1 MDYVSATTVVLGCY
15 IIMNLRRSPL
25 GFLTILLAASCL
37 WGAPKKKAAKAEAK
51 PAAVPAAVAT
61 VPVRSLEDRPQI
73 WHLWTDVEGRKVDAM
88 FCGLSGDIVSLQ
100 TKDGRNYRFS
110 VAVLSP
116 EDREFAKACAGK
128 QQGGF
133 PRSVVA
139 AAAADIDRIVEAR
152 LAAEGQKPNR
162 PATDEEFLRRLY
174 VDAVGRTPTAAE
186 AAAFFADTATDR
198 RERLIDRLL
207 QSPGYSLQMYNW
219 LADLLRAKDVVGKRL
234 PAFTFE
240 DWLKARITANA
251 PWDAM
256 VREMMTADGRL
267 LDNGAAGFLLFD
279 ADMPLD
285 GVSNLITTFLGS
297 NMSCAQCHDHPLA
310 DWSQRQFYEMAA
322 FLGATDMKNESML
335 AEVRKLSRAD
345 SGLNKNFIRLLG
357 EINATRLSDASA
369 NRLTFPKDY
378 KYDDAKP
385 GEPVKPALIEW
396 DAGDAKRQSYA
407 VSTKS
412 PALLRDEFARWLTSP
427 DNPRFATNIA
437 NRVWKKS
444 FGMAVK
450 EPVDDI
456 DDVSAASSPQLLA
469 HLTQVMRAARF
480 DLREFQRVV
489 FNSRTYQSAASPAP
503 DLSKGPYLFNG
514 PIVRRLTAEQVWDSL
529 VVAAVGP
536 TADNILLRRGDDLKP
551 MALPEGKISVAA
563 VKEAAEKMR
572 GMRGT
577 KKSAKSS
584 SGTEAGLANG
594 YDGEKPQT
602 RQGLLLARAS
612 ELPQP
617 APETHFLRVFG
628 QGDRL
633 LSNSSTVDGSVPQ
646 VLQLMNGPVARLLT
660 DPKSHAVQAA
670 SREPSPAEQVQSLY
684 LAFLSRKPNSAEA
697 ASALK
702 ALEGGLGLTDIAWAL
717 VNTREYLFIR

>member
-1 MDYVSATTVVLGCY
+1 MTLRAFHLG
-15 IIMNLRRSPL
+15 L
-25 GFLTILLAASCL
+25 LTLVLAAACL
-37 WGAPKKKAAKAEAK
+37 TAAPKKKSAKAAPK
-51 PAAVPAAVAT
+51 APTAAPVTAVAT
-61 VPVRSLEDRPQI
+61 STVRPVEDRPQI
-73 WHLWTDVEGRKVDAM
+73 WHLWTDVEGRKVEAM

-110 VAVLSP
+110 VAILTP

-128 QQGGF
+128 QTGGVS
-133 PRSVVA
+133 RSVVA
-139 AAAADIDRIVEAR
+139 AAAADIDRLVEAR
-152 LAAEGQKPNR
+152 LNAAGQKPNA
-162 PATDEEFLRRLY
+162 PATDEEFLRRIY
-174 VDAVGRTPTAAE
+174 VDAVGRTPTAEE
-186 AAAFFADTATDR
+186 AAAFLGDPPSDR

-219 LADLLRAKDVVGKRL
+219 MADLLRAKDIIGKRI

-240 DWLKARITANA
+240 DWLKARLGANA
-251 PWDAM
+251 PWDVM
-256 VREMMTADGRL
+256 VREMITADGRI

-310 DWSQRQFYEMAA
+310 DWSQRQFFEMAA
-322 FLGATDMKNESML
+322 FLGATDMKNEGML
-335 AEVRKLSRAD
+335 SEVRKLARAD
-345 SGLNKNFIRLLG
+345 SGLNKNFVRLIG
-357 EINATRLSDASA
+357 EINALRLADGGQ

-385 GEPVKPALIEW
+385 GDSVKPALIEW
-396 DAGDAKRQSYA
+396 DAGDAKRSAYA

-412 PALLRDEFARWLTSP
+412 PAQLRDEFARWLTSP

-437 NRVWKKS
+437 NRVWKKT

-456 DDVSAASSPQLLA
+456 DDLSAASSPQLLA

-480 DLREFQRVV
+480 DLREFQRVI

-503 DLSKGPYLFNG
+503 DLAKGPYLFNG

-529 VVAAVGP
+529 VATAVGP
-536 TADNILLRRGDDLKP
+536 GADNILLRRGEDLMP
-551 MALPEGKISVAA
+551 LALPEGRITVAN
-563 VKEAAEKMR
+563 VREAADKMR

-577 KKSAKSS
+577 KSAAKKSA
-584 SGTEAGLANG
+584 GTEAGLANG
-594 YDGEKPQT
+594 YDGERPQS
-602 RQGLLLARAS
+602 RHGLLLARAS

-660 DPKSHAVQAA
+660 DPKSHAVQTAA
-670 SREPSPAEQVQSLY
+670 KEKTPEAQVRSLY
-684 LAFLSRKPNSAEA
+684 LAFLSRNPTPAEA
-697 ASALK
+697 ASTQK
-702 ALEGGLGLTDIAWAL
+702 ALEGGLGLTDVAWAL
-717 VNTREYLFIR
+717 ANTREFLFIR

>member
-1 MDYVSATTVVLGCY
+1 MTSRASHLG
-15 IIMNLRRSPL
+15 IFTLA
-25 GFLTILLAASCL
+25 LAAACL
-37 WGAPKKKAAKAEAK
+37 AAAPKKKAAKAPAK
-51 PAAVPAAVAT
+51 APAAVSVPAVAT
-61 VPVRSLEDRPQI
+61 APVRAVEDRPQI
-73 WHLWTDVEGRKVDAM
+73 WHLWTDVEGRKVEAM
-88 FCGLSGDIVSLQ
+88 FCGLSGDVVSLQ
-100 TKDGRNYRFS
+100 TKDGRNYRFKTS
-110 VAVLSP
+110 ILSP

-128 QQGGF
+128 QTGGF
-133 PRSVVA
+133 TRAVVA

-152 LAAEGQKPNR
+152 LNAAGQKLNAA
-162 PATDEEFLRRLY
+162 ATDEEFLRRIY
-174 VDAVGRTPTAAE
+174 VDAVGRTPTAEE
-186 AAAFFADTATDR
+186 AAAFLGDAAADR

-219 LADLLRAKDVVGKRL
+219 MADLLRAKDIIGKRI

-251 PWDAM
+251 TWDVM
-256 VREMMTADGRL
+256 VREMISADGRI

-310 DWSQRQFYEMAA
+310 DWSQRQFFEMAA
-322 FLGATDMKNESML
+322 FLGAADMKNESMF

-345 SGLNKNFIRLLG
+345 SGLNKNFLRLIG
-357 EINATRLSDASA
+357 EINALRIADSGQ
-369 NRLTFPKDY
+369 NKLTFPKDY

-396 DAGDAKRQSYA
+396 DSGDAKRSAYS

-412 PALLRDEFARWLTSP
+412 PAQLRDEFARWLTSP
-427 DNPRFATNIA
+427 ENPRFATNIA
-437 NRVWKKS
+437 NRVWKKN

-456 DDVSAASSPQLLA
+456 DDLSAASSPQLLA

-529 VVAAVGP
+529 VASAVGP
-536 TADNILLRRGDDLKP
+536 SADNILLRRGEDLKP
-551 MALPEGKISVAA
+551 LALPEGKITVAL
-563 VKEAAEKMR
+563 VKDAATKMQ
-572 GMRGT
+572 GMRST
-577 KKSAKSS
+577 KKSAKISA
-584 SGTEAGLANG
+584 GTDAGLANG
-594 YDGEKPQT
+594 YEGEKPQS
-602 RQGLLLARAS
+602 RNGLLLARAS

-660 DPKSHAVQAA
+660 DPKSHAVQTAA
-670 SREPSPAEQVQSLY
+670 KEKTSAEQVRSLY
-684 LAFLSRKPNSAEA
+684 LAFLSRNPTAAEA
-697 ASALK
+697 ASAQK
-702 ALEGGLGLTDIAWAL
+702 ALEGGLGLTDVAWTLA
-717 VNTREYLFIR
+717 NTREFLFIR

>member
-1 MDYVSATTVVLGCY
+1 MTPRASLPGILILA
-15 IIMNLRRSPL
+15 
-25 GFLTILLAASCL
+25 LTAACL
-37 WGAPKKKAAKAEAK
+37 TAAPKKRAAKAAAK
-51 PAAVPAAVAT
+51 EPVAVTAPPVAT
-61 VPVRSLEDRPQI
+61 APVRAAEDRPQI
-73 WHLWTDVEGRKVDAM
+73 WHLWTDVEGRKVEAM
-88 FCGLSGDIVSLQ
+88 FCGLSGDVVSLQ
-100 TKDGRNYRFS
+100 TKDGRNYRFKTS
-110 VAVLSP
+110 ILSP

-128 QQGGF
+128 QAGGF
-133 PRSVVA
+133 SRAVVA

-152 LAAEGQKPNR
+152 LTAAGQKPNA
-162 PATDEEFLRRLY
+162 PATDEEFLRRIY
-174 VDAVGRTPTAAE
+174 VDAVGRTPTAEEAE
-186 AAAFFADTATDR
+186 AFLADKASDR

-219 LADLLRAKDVVGKRL
+219 MADLLRAKDIIGKRI

-240 DWLKARITANA
+240 DWLKARLGANA

-256 VREMMTADGRL
+256 VREMITADGRI

-322 FLGATDMKNESML
+322 FLGAADLKNESMVS
-335 AEVRKLSRAD
+335 EVRKISRAD
-345 SGLNKNFIRLLG
+345 SGLNKNFVRLIG
-357 EINATRLSDASA
+357 EINALRITDGGQ
-369 NRLTFPKDY
+369 NKLTFPKDY

-385 GEPVKPALIEW
+385 GDAVKPALIEW
-396 DAGDAKRQSYA
+396 DAGDAKRSAYA

-412 PALLRDEFARWLTSP
+412 PAQLRDEFARWLTSP
-427 DNPRFATNIA
+427 ENPRFASNIA
-437 NRVWKKS
+437 NRVWKKV

-456 DDVSAASSPQLLA
+456 DDLSASSSPQLMA

-480 DLREFQRVV
+480 DLREFQRVL

-503 DLSKGPYLFNG
+503 DLSKGPYLFAG

-529 VVAAVGP
+529 VAAAVGP
-536 TADNILLRRGDDLKP
+536 SADNILLRRGEDLMP
-551 MALPEGKISVAA
+551 LALPEGKITVAN
-563 VKEAAEKMR
+563 VREAADKMR

-577 KKSAKSS
+577 KASAKNSA
-584 SGTEAGLANG
+584 GTEAGLANG
-594 YDGEKPQT
+594 YEGEKPQS
-602 RQGLLLARAS
+602 RYGLLLARAS

-660 DPKSHAVQAA
+660 DAKSHAVQTAA
-670 SREPSPAEQVQSLY
+670 KEKSPAAQVRSLY
-684 LAFLSRKPNSAEA
+684 LAFLSRNPTPAEA
-697 ASALK
+697 ASAQK
-702 ALEGGLGLTDIAWAL
+702 ALEGGLGLPDVAWAL
-717 VNTREYLFIR
+717 ANTREYLFVR

>member
-1 MDYVSATTVVLGCY
+1 MTLKASHLG
-15 IIMNLRRSPL
+15 I
-25 GFLTILLAASCL
+25 LTLALAAACL
-37 WGAPKKKAAKAEAK
+37 AAAPKKKAAKAPAK
-51 PAAVPAAVAT
+51 ASAAVSAPAVAT
-61 VPVRSLEDRPQI
+61 APVRPVEDRPQI
-73 WHLWTDVEGRKVDAM
+73 WHLWTDVEGRKVEAM
-88 FCGLSGDIVSLQ
+88 FCGLSGDIISLQ

-110 VAVLSP
+110 MSILTA

-128 QQGGF
+128 QAGGF
-133 PRSVVA
+133 SRAVVA
-139 AAAADIDRIVEAR
+139 AAAADIDRVVEAR
-152 LAAEGQKPNR
+152 LTAEGQKPNR
-162 PATDEEFLRRLY
+162 PATDEEFLRRIY
-174 VDAVGRTPTAAE
+174 VDVIGRSPTAEE
-186 AAAFFADTATDR
+186 AAAFLADAGADR

-219 LADLLRAKDVVGKRL
+219 LADLLRAKDVIGKRI

-240 DWLKARITANA
+240 DWLKARIAANA
-251 PWDAM
+251 TWDVM
-256 VREMMTADGRL
+256 VREMISADGRI

-310 DWSQRQFYEMAA
+310 DWSQRQFYEMAS
-322 FLGATDMKNESML
+322 FLGAADMKNESML

-345 SGLNKNFIRLLG
+345 SGLNKNFVRLIG
-357 EINATRLSDASA
+357 EINALRIADSGQ

-385 GEPVKPALIEW
+385 GDPVKPALIEW
-396 DAGDAKRQSYA
+396 DAGDAKRPSYSVA
-407 VSTKS
+407 TKS
-412 PALLRDEFARWLTSP
+412 PAQLRDEFARWLTSP

-437 NRVWKKS
+437 NRVWKKA

-456 DDVSAASSPQLLA
+456 DDVTAASNPQLLA

-480 DLREFQRVV
+480 DLREFQRVI
-489 FNSRTYQSAASPAP
+489 FNSRTYQSAASDAP

-536 TADNILLRRGDDLKP
+536 SADNILLRRGDDLKP
-551 MALPEGKISVAA
+551 LALPEGRITVAL
-563 VKEAAEKMR
+563 VKDAATKMQ
-572 GMRGT
+572 GMRST

-584 SGTEAGLANG
+584 AGTEAGLKNG
-594 YDGEKPQT
+594 YDGEKPQS

-660 DPKSHAVQAA
+660 DAKSHAVQTAA
-670 SREPSPAEQVQSLY
+670 KETTRAAQVRSLY
-684 LAFLSRKPNSAEA
+684 LAFLSRNPTAAEA

-702 ALEGGLGLTDIAWAL
+702 ALEGGLGLTDVAWAL
-717 VNTREYLFIR
+717 ANTREFLFIR

>member
-1 MDYVSATTVVLGCY
+1 MTLRASHLG
-15 IIMNLRRSPL
+15 I
-25 GFLTILLAASCL
+25 LTLILASVCLAA
-37 WGAPKKKAAKAEAK
+37 APKKKAAKA
-51 PAAVPAAVAT
+51 AAAASVNVPPVAT
-61 VPVRSLEDRPQI
+61 APVRPVEDRPQI
-73 WHLWTDVEGRKVDAM
+73 WHLWTDVEGRKVEAM

-110 VAVLSP
+110 MSILTA
-116 EDREFAKACAGK
+116 EDRDFAKACAGR
-128 QQGGF
+128 QAGGF
-133 PRSVVA
+133 SRAVVA
-139 AAAADIDRIVEAR
+139 AAAADIDRVVEAR
-152 LAAEGQKPNR
+152 LTAAGQKPNR
-162 PATDEEFLRRLY
+162 PATDEEFLRRIY
-174 VDAVGRTPTAAE
+174 VDAIGRSPTAEE
-186 AAAFFADTATDR
+186 AAAFLADAGADR

-219 LADLLRAKDVVGKRL
+219 LADLLRAKDVIGKRI

-251 PWDAM
+251 TWDVM
-256 VREMMTADGRL
+256 VREMISADGRI

-310 DWSQRQFYEMAA
+310 DWSQRQFYEMAS
-322 FLGATDMKNESML
+322 FLGAADMKNESML

-345 SGLNKNFIRLLG
+345 SGLNKNFVRLIG
-357 EINATRLSDASA
+357 EINALRIADSGQ

-385 GEPVKPALIEW
+385 GDPVKPALIEW
-396 DAGDAKRQSYA
+396 DAGDAKRPAYSVA
-407 VSTKS
+407 TKS
-412 PALLRDEFARWLTSP
+412 PAQLRDEFARWLTSP

-437 NRVWKKS
+437 NRVWKKV

-450 EPVDDI
+450 EPIDDI
-456 DDVSAASSPQLLA
+456 DDVTAASNPQLLS

-480 DLREFQRVV
+480 DLREFQRVI
-489 FNSRTYQSAASPAP
+489 FNSRTYQSAASAAP

-536 TADNILLRRGDDLKP
+536 SADNILLRRGDDLKP
-551 MALPEGKISVAA
+551 LALPEGKITVAL
-563 VKEAAEKMR
+563 VKDAATKMQ
-572 GMRGT
+572 GMRST
-577 KKSAKSS
+577 KKSAKNSA
-584 SGTEAGLANG
+584 GTEAGLKNG
-594 YDGEKPQT
+594 YEGEKPQS

-660 DPKSHAVQAA
+660 DPKSHAVQTAA
-670 SREPSPAEQVQSLY
+670 KESGAAAQVRSLY
-684 LAFLSRKPNSAEA
+684 LAFLARNPTATETA
-697 ASALK
+697 AAQK
-702 ALEGGLGLTDIAWAL
+702 ALDGGLALTDLAWAL
-717 VNTREYLFIR
+717 ANTREYLFIR

>member
-1 MDYVSATTVVLGCY
+1 MTSRASHLG
-15 IIMNLRRSPL
+15 IFTLA
-25 GFLTILLAASCL
+25 LAAACL
-37 WGAPKKKAAKAEAK
+37 AAAPKKKAAKAPAK
-51 PAAVPAAVAT
+51 APAAVSVPAVAT
-61 VPVRSLEDRPQI
+61 APVRAVEDRPQI
-73 WHLWTDVEGRKVDAM
+73 WHLWTDVEGRKVEAM
-88 FCGLSGDIVSLQ
+88 FCGLSGDVVSLQ
-100 TKDGRNYRFS
+100 TKDGRNYRFKTS
-110 VAVLSP
+110 ILSP

-128 QQGGF
+128 QTGGF
-133 PRSVVA
+133 TRAVVA
-139 AAAADIDRIVEAR
+139 AAAADIDRLVEAR
-152 LAAEGQKPNR
+152 LNAAGQKLNAAAP
-162 PATDEEFLRRLY
+162 DEEFLRRIY
-174 VDAVGRTPTAAE
+174 VDAVGRTPTAEE
-186 AAAFFADTATDR
+186 AAAFLGDAAADR

-219 LADLLRAKDVVGKRL
+219 MADLLRAKDIIGKRI

-251 PWDAM
+251 TWDVM
-256 VREMMTADGRL
+256 VREMISADGRI

-310 DWSQRQFYEMAA
+310 DWSQRQFFEMAA
-322 FLGATDMKNESML
+322 FLGAADMKNESMF

-345 SGLNKNFIRLLG
+345 SGLNKNFLRLIG
-357 EINATRLSDASA
+357 EINALRIADSGQ
-369 NRLTFPKDY
+369 NKLTFPKDY

-396 DAGDAKRQSYA
+396 DSGDAKRSAYS

-412 PALLRDEFARWLTSP
+412 PAQLRDEFARWLTSP
-427 DNPRFATNIA
+427 ENPRFATNIA
-437 NRVWKKS
+437 NRVWKKN

-456 DDVSAASSPQLLA
+456 DDLSAASSPQLLA

-529 VVAAVGP
+529 VASAVGP
-536 TADNILLRRGDDLKP
+536 SADNILLRRGEDLKP
-551 MALPEGKISVAA
+551 LALPEGKITVAL
-563 VKEAAEKMR
+563 VKDAATKMQ
-572 GMRGT
+572 GMRST
-577 KKSAKSS
+577 KKSAKISA
-584 SGTEAGLANG
+584 GTDAGLANG
-594 YDGEKPQT
+594 YEGEKPQS
-602 RQGLLLARAS
+602 RNGLLLARAS

-660 DPKSHAVQAA
+660 DPKSHAVQTAA
-670 SREPSPAEQVQSLY
+670 KEKTSAEQVRSLY
-684 LAFLSRKPNSAEA
+684 LAFLSRNPTAAEA
-697 ASALK
+697 ASAQK
-702 ALEGGLGLTDIAWAL
+702 ALEGGLGLTDVAWTLA
-717 VNTREYLFIR
+717 NTREFLFIR